1 MMNGSFSMPN
11 CLHTRCI
18 FKSKNS
24 FNYPIQSVPNSYH
37 HNYTGFFFLL
47 LPSDDRLD
55 SVGIDPADEGRDASE
70 HVGHAETARDT
81 PRDNTVEGTALH
93 QRAAGV
99 THAHALAGRAQR
111 TDGRV
116 EDAASVGCGV
126 TVAAVS
132 QRDDLGVQEL
142 EMVRDTDVGLLV

>member
-1 MMNGSFSMPN
+1 MVLSLCQIVTIHVAFSKVKTLLIILSN
-11 CLHTRCI
+11 QCQIHIITITR
-18 FKSKNS
+18 
-24 FNYPIQSVPNSYH
+24 
-37 HNYTGFFFLL
+37 GFFLL

-116 EDAASVGCGV
+116 EDAASVGFF
-126 TVAAVS
+126 S
-132 QRDDLGVQEL
+132 D
-142 EMVRDTDVGLLV
+142 M